1 MLHNH
6 RQNSSFISDSNIML
20 GDKKND
26 IALPVK
32 KAAGTIR
39 KIEKMI
45 EEDIYC
51 ADIAQQINAAIGLL
65 KQANNKLLENHIK
78 CCGARKL
85 LSNDKKEVDD
95 FVKELI
101 RVRDVSTRK

>member
-1 MLHNH
+1 M
-6 RQNSSFISDSNIML
+6 QAE
-20 GDKKND
+20 DKKS
-26 IALPVK
+26 IITSIK
-32 KAAGTIR
+32 KASGTIK
-39 KIEKMI
+39 KIESML
-45 EEDIYC
+45 EEGIYC
-51 ADIAQQINAAIGLL
+51 ANIAQQINAAIGLL
-65 KQANNKLLENHIK
+65 KQANNKLLESHIK

>member
-1 MLHNH
+1 MLE
-6 RQNSSFISDSNIML
+6 SS
-20 GDKKND
+20 KKD
-26 IALPVK
+26 ILLAIK
-32 KAAGTIR
+32 KASGTI
-39 KIEKMI
+39 KKVEKMI

-65 KQANNKLLENHIK
+65 KNANNKLLENHIK
-78 CCGARKL
+78 CCGANKL
-85 LSNDKKEVDD
+85 LSKNTKEVDD

>member
-1 MLHNH
+1 M
-6 RQNSSFISDSNIML
+6 QSE
-20 GDKKND
+20 DKKS
-26 IALPVK
+26 IITSVK
-32 KAAGTIR
+32 KAGGTIK
-39 KIEKMI
+39 KIELML
-45 EEDIYC
+45 EEGIYC
-51 ADIAQQINAAIGLL
+51 ANVAQQINAAIGLL
-65 KQANNKLLENHIK
+65 KQANNKLLESHIK

>member
-1 MLHNH
+1 MIL
-6 RQNSSFISDSNIML
+6 SN
-20 GDKKND
+20 KED
-26 IALPVK
+26 ILLAIK
-32 KAAGTIR
+32 KASGTIR
-39 KIEKMI
+39 KIEKMV
-45 EEDIYC
+45 DDGIYC

-65 KQANNKLLENHIK
+65 KNANNKLLENHIK